1 MSHCRIHFA
10 LAAAG
15 CAALTVFAPSSAW
28 AGGFPAENV
37 ALYSQITPG
46 QFGSSFAT
54 DCWGWTSP
62 SGREYAIICLNDKT
76 AVVEITNPTLPII
89 VGTVSHQNSGT
100 GDVKVYQ
107 GYAYAANGD
116 GGGIDIIDLTDVD
129 NGNVSLVQRMTA
141 GGVQASHNIAI
152 NEDSGYLYLG
162 IGNIN
167 GGDLVAFNLSNPEAP
182 FVDGEYDGERSHDL
196 QVITY
201 TQGPYAGR
209 EIAFSFAEGD
219 GFEIIDVTDKGN
231 MFLRSSRTYSNVAY
245 CHQGWVSEDR
255 QYVYLDDELDGIQ
268 RTTVFDISDLDDP
281 FFVDDFSSSAPT
293 AIDHNLYV
301 RDGFIFEANYTSGL
315 RIFDSCD
322 PVNPVEVGFFD
333 TYPANDSADFAGAWS
348 NYPFFPSGTV
358 IVSDRSGGLFVLDVS
373 DAVAGATTP
382 PDSFSAFRG
391 FLVSGGLADVLE
403 SDDNDLC
410 HNPGIVLNPSE
421 APITLDFEGTLPSDS
436 PASLE
441 VTIESTANT
450 VGLEL
455 TVSFWNYNTDSW
467 DVVGTATQSLN
478 NDVARTYPGNP
489 ADHVEPG
496 TGAVM
501 TRYEVRVVSFIFQ
514 FPWTDCIDH
523 VFWTTAN

>member
-1 MSHCRIHFA
+1 MSQCRIHIA
-10 LAAAG
+10 LAAAV
-15 CAALTVFAPSSAW
+15 CAALAVFSTGSAW

-37 ALYSQITPG
+37 SLYSHLSLADLG
-46 QFGSSFAT
+46 NADFAT

-62 SGREYAIICLNDKT
+62 SGREYAIICLNDNT
-76 AVVEITNPTLPII
+76 AVVEITNPISPVI
-89 VGTVSHQNSGT
+89 VGTVSHEQSGT

-107 GYAYAANGD
+107 GYAYAANGS

-167 GGDLVAFNLSNPEAP
+167 GGDIVAFDLSNPEDP

-201 TQGPYAGR
+201 TDGRWAGR

-231 MFLRSSRTYSNVAY
+231 MFLRSSRTYPNVAY

-255 QYVYLDDELDGIQ
+255 QYVYLNDELDGIQ
-268 RTTVFDISDLDDP
+268 RTTLFDISDLDDP
-281 FFVDDFSSSAPT
+281 FLIGDFSSTAPT

-315 RIFDSCD
+315 RVFDACD

-333 TYPANDSADFAGAWS
+333 TFPAHDNPDFAGAWS

-373 DAVAGATTP
+373 EAVAG
-382 PDSFSAFRG
+382 G
-391 FLVSGGLADVLE
+391 CGGCEADL
-403 SDDNDLC
+403 DDD
-410 HNPGIVLNPSE
+410 G
-421 APITLDFEGTLPSDS
+421 
-436 PASLE
+436 
-441 VTIESTANT
+441 T
-450 VGLEL
+450 VGLSDL
-455 TVSFWNYNTDSW
+455 LDLLAAWDSNPGGPP
-467 DVVGTATQSLN
+467 DFDDDGIVGLSDLL
-478 NDVARTYPGNP
+478 
-489 ADHVEPG
+489 
-496 TGAVM
+496 
-501 TRYEVRVVSFIFQ
+501 FLL
-514 FPWTDCIDH
+514 
-523 VFWTTAN
+523 ANWGPCP